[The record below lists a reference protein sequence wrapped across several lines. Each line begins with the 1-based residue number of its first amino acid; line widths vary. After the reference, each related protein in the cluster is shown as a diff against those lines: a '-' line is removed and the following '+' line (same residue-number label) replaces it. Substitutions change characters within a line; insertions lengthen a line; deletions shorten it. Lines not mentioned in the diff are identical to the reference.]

1 MIKEEWKDV
10 VGFEGFY
17 KVSNY
22 GRIKSV
28 DRTVL
33 RKNGIPCHVN
43 EKILNYWH
51 HNGYERAGLRK
62 PDYYEQFFVHRIV
75 AAAFIGCI
83 PEGMEVCHQDGDRKN
98 NRPENLRYGTR
109 SDNVIDAIRHGT
121 HYTPYRAVGEDRKIS
136 KINNDIVRQIRA
148 SSESSTVLADRFKI
162 SQTLVKSVKRR
173 TAWAHVT

>member
-1 MIKEEWKDV
+1 MPWNRDEMAARAAKELKDGYYV
-10 VGFEGFY
+10 
-17 KVSNY
+17 N
-22 GRIKSV
+22 
-28 DRTVL
+28 L
-33 RKNGIPCHVN
+33 GIGMPTLVANHV
-43 EKILNYWH
+43 
-51 HNGYERAGLRK
+51 
-62 PDYYEQFFVHRIV
+62 
-75 AAAFIGCI
+75 